1 MFYFLITFI
10 LSLVFTFFTLKL
22 AKKLNIVDKP
32 EGERKL
38 HDREVPLLGGL
49 AIFLSFWLVVGYL
62 VFFTDIIQKHIEPR
76 ELIGVFIGSLI
87 LIILGFFDDKK
98 NISPGARLL
107 ISCLAVGV
115 TVIGGVDLQ
124 KITNPFGGVVNL
136 EFFGLDLFGYGHI
149 FILADLVVFFWLL
162 GMMYTTKILDGL
174 DGLTTG
180 IVFIGALMIAS
191 LSSTA
196 KFFQPET
203 TTLALILAGACLG
216 FLFFNFYPAK
226 IFLGEGGSLLL
237 GFLLGTLAVIA
248 GGKIATALLVMAVPI
263 LDLVR
268 VIFMRLRHNQPIYK
282 GDRRHLHFQLVDAGL
297 GHRQSVILFYLIA
310 FAFGFTTLF
319 LQSWQK
325 LIVLGLLCIG
335 MLILGFYLAKRNSK
349 IKLL

>member
-1 MFYFLITFI
+1 MYYFLIAFI

-32 EGERKL
+32 EEERKF
-38 HDREVPLLGGL
+38 HNREVPLLGGL

-62 VFFTDIIQKHIEPR
+62 VFFTEIIQKHIEPR
-76 ELIGVFIGSLI
+76 ELIGVFVGSLV
-87 LIILGFFDDKK
+87 LMILGFFDDEK

-124 KITNPFGGVVNL
+124 KITNPFGGVINL
-136 EFFGLDLFGYGHI
+136 EFFRVDMFGYGHI
-149 FILADLVVFFWLL
+149 FIIADLIVFFWLL

-180 IVFIGALMIAS
+180 IVFIGSLIIAS
-191 LSSTA
+191 LSSTV

-203 TTLALILAGACLG
+203 ATLALVLAGSCLG

-237 GFLLGTLAVIA
+237 GFLLGVLAVIA
-248 GGKIATALLVMAVPI
+248 GGKIATALLVMAIPI

-268 VIFMRLRHNQPIYK
+268 VIFMRLRHGQPIYK
-282 GDRRHLHFQLVDAGL
+282 GDRRHLHFQLIDAGL

-325 LIVLGLLCIG
+325 LLVLGLLSVA
-335 MLILGFYLAKRNSK
+335 MLVLGFYLAKKNSK
-349 IKLL
+349 A

>member
-1 MFYFLITFI
+1 MNYFLITFI

-32 EGERKL
+32 EGDRKL
-38 HDREVPLLGGL
+38 HGREVPLLGGL
-49 AIFLSFWLVVGYL
+49 AIFMSFWLVVGYL
-62 VFFTDIIQKHIEPR
+62 SFFTDIFQKHIQPR
-76 ELIGVFIGSLI
+76 ELVGVFIGSAI
-87 LIILGFFDDKK
+87 LMVLGFFDDEKNLSPKK
-98 NISPGARLL
+98 RLL
-107 ISCLAVGV
+107 ITCLAVGI
-115 TVIGGVDLQ
+115 TVLGGVDLQ
-124 KITNPFGGVVNL
+124 KITNPFGGIINL
-136 EFFGLDLFGYGHI
+136 EIFGLDFFNHGQI
-149 FILADLVVFFWLL
+149 FILADLIVFFWLM

-180 IVFIGALMIAS
+180 IVFIGSLMIAS
-191 LSSTA
+191 LSHTT

-203 TTLALILAGACLG
+203 MTLALVLAGACLG

-237 GFLLGTLAVIA
+237 GFLLGVLAVIA

-268 VIFMRLRHNQPIYK
+268 VIFMRIVHKQSIYK

-297 GHRQSVILFYLIA
+297 GHCQSVILFYIIS

-325 LIVLGLLCIG
+325 LLVLGILSVA
-335 MLILGFYLAKRNSK
+335 MLFLGFYLAKKNLRA
-349 IKLL
+349 